1 MKKLRLGIIGYGFM
15 GQWHNNHAGTL
26 EEVEIVAICDTDPE
40 KRAEAPENVKMYTD
54 YKALLADSDVEWVM
68 MPNHLHH
75 DIAIDAA
82 KAKKNIIVE
91 KPCALNV
98 QEFDEMYQAAK
109 DNGVLFTVDQNRR
122 WDRDYCTVKK
132 VLEQNSIGKVFMV
145 KSSHYGVFGRMHD
158 WHEYPECGGGTD
170 WQQKLS
176 LAPSF

>member
-68 MPNHLHH
+68 ISVPNHLHH

-82 KAKKNIIVE
+82 KAKTGH
-91 KPCALNV
+91 PSP
-98 QEFDEMYQAAK
+98 
-109 DNGVLFTVDQNRR
+109 
-122 WDRDYCTVKK
+122 
-132 VLEQNSIGKVFMV
+132 SI
-145 KSSHYGVFGRMHD
+145 
-158 WHEYPECGGGTD
+158 
-170 WQQKLS
+170 
-176 LAPSF
+176 LATPLKCCDPWAFNCCRCPLMITQTTRGIQDD

>member
-68 MPNHLHH
+68 ISVPNHLHH

-82 KAKKNIIVE
+82 KAKKNIIVGGAGHTTE
-91 KPCALNV
+91 TLRNV
-98 QEFDEMYQAAK
+98 AGATDYFREFRLFYLVTRK
-109 DNGVLFTVDQNRR
+109 DR
-122 WDRDYCTVKK
+122 K
-132 VLEQNSIGKVFMV
+132 VWMFI
-145 KSSHYGVFGRMHD
+145 
-158 WHEYPECGGGTD
+158 
-170 WQQKLS
+170 WQRN
-176 LAPSF
+176 